1 MGMLFQMICLT
12 NLLLQKG
19 ARDRSF
25 CRLAVAVHIL
35 QLKPELL
42 RQSFLMF
49 ITCGHYASV
58 TIDTQQNKKAFFK
71 LSVLLNDRKKP
82 MNEIREQKFGC
93 GRAYCIA
100 S

>member
-58 TIDTQQNKKAFFK
+58 TIDNNKTKK
-71 LSVLLNDRKKP
+71 LSSNYLSYLMTGKNR
-82 MNEIREQKFGC
+82 
-93 GRAYCIA
+93 
-100 S
+100 

>member
-25 CRLAVAVHIL
+25 CRLAVAVHIV
-35 QLKPELL
+35 LL
-42 RQSFLMF
+42 NSSTTPVVLNVYHLRPLRFCHHRQ
-49 ITCGHYASV
+49 
-58 TIDTQQNKKAFFK
+58 QQNKKDFFK

-93 GRAYCIA
+93 GRAYCVA
-100 S
+100 Q